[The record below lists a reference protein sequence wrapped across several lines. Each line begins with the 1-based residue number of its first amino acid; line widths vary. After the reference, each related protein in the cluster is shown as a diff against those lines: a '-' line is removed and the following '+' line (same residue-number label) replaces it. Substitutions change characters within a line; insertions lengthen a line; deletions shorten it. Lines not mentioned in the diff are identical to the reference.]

1 METDDVLVEEPP
13 GDDMLS
19 FDYLLYGLNL
29 VTDPGRPLEIEAIG
43 FCLHLLLE
51 DPDELMVFTLEEET
65 NLLDDLPICMGIGLP
80 NTRGETTAH
89 FIVDTGAGAV
99 PELGIL
105 AASQGK
111 QLVDE
116 LEGISD
122 G

>member
-1 METDDVLVEEPP
+1 METDDVLVEESL

-19 FDYLLYGLNL
+19 FNYLLYGLNL
-29 VTDPGRPLEIEAIG
+29 VANPGRPLEVESIG
-43 FCLHLLLE
+43 FFLHLLLE
-51 DPDELMVFTLEEET
+51 DPDELVVFALEEEAD
-65 NLLDDLPICMGIGLP
+65 LLDDLPIRMGIYLP
-80 NTRGETTAH
+80 NTRGEATAH
-89 FIVDTGAGAV
+89 LIVDTGADAV
-99 PELGIL
+99 LKLGIL